1 MQQLQGWTWQMMFVL
16 EIVEL
21 HSLDLKTIHL
31 RNPLFGGNDRI
42 IMSNV
47 AIAREARGSG
57 RDIDGGRGAGQY
69 LLVTIQKAH
78 LQPVAVIILGWRSKH
93 QLRMNRFSTFEPY
106 RRLFRHSRLPEIL

>member
-31 RNPLFGGNDRI
+31 RNPLFGGNVRI

-47 AIAREARGSG
+47 AIAREARPSG

-78 LQPVAVIILGWRSKH
+78 LQPVAVIILGWRSKR
-93 QLRMNRFSTFEPY
+93 QLRHNSLSNFEPY
-106 RRLFRHSRLPEIL
+106 IRLFRPSHLPAMV